1 MDRGMNYLYNKSTS
15 SPLEAETV
23 QYTFT
28 ILLQL
33 FERAALLLMCLF
45 VLTRLP
51 RFKEIFQKEHT
62 PRRSLP

>member
-51 RFKEIFQKEHT
+51 RFKEIFQKEPT
-62 PRRSLP
+62 LRRSLP